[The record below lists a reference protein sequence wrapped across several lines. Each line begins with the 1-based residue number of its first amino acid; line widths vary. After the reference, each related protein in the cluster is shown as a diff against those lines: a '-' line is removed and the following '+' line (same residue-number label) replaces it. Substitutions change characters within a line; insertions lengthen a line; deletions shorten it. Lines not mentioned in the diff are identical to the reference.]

1 MTLDTISPDTRVTLL
16 LCNRLGQG
24 KENTSV
30 SPLNTAEYATL
41 IQWLDNK
48 NLNLSGLFKQDLV
61 KEFAQFSRIDYV
73 RLNSLINRGGALAL
87 ATEEWTNKG
96 IWILSPRDEKYPK
109 RLIERL
115 AKKVPPLL
123 FGVGNQD
130 LLSKG
135 GLAVVGSREISE
147 RAQMAAHQI
156 GHLCAKNRIT
166 LISGGARGVDNESM
180 QAVLEDGGNVI
191 GFLADSLIKMS
202 VNGKYRQGLR
212 ENRLVLVTAND
223 PKTPFTVGNAMARN
237 KFVYCLSDWTVV
249 ISSSFNEGGTWAG
262 ATENLKNRW
271 VPLFVRKDVD
281 VPEGNYRL
289 IDKGAIPLL
298 PESFSGPEKFL
309 NFLNNIHRATDK
321 QCVVCDL
328 SVPYSTSAGGSKE
341 TGETKK
347 IPEPVPA
354 PVEHAEV
361 PIKESREKARDKPR
375 PRKGK
380 SASVPNP
387 EIWQRIEEELKTPK
401 TDKELALQFKV
412 ELKLVKAWLSEE
424 VKMGAIKKLAKP
436 VRYVKVSE
444 GESLDRWVKS

>member
-1 MTLDTISPDTRVTLL
+1 MTTDFITPATRVTLL

-24 KENTSV
+24 KENNSA
-30 SPLNTAEYATL
+30 SPMSTAEYATL
-41 IQWLDNK
+41 IQWLDSK
-48 NLNLSGLFKQDLV
+48 KLNLSGLFEQDLI

-73 RLNSLINRGGALAL
+73 RLNNLISRGGALAL
-87 ATEEWTNKG
+87 AIEEWTNKG
-96 IWILSPRDEKYPK
+96 IWILSPHDEKYPK

-115 AKKVPPLL
+115 AHKAPPLL
-123 FGVGNQD
+123 FGVGNQE
-130 LLSKG
+130 LLSNG

-147 RAQMAAHQI
+147 RARMAAHQI
-156 GHLCAKNRIT
+156 GHHCVKNRIQ
-166 LISGGARGVDNESM
+166 LISGGARGVDSEGM
-180 QAVLEDGGNVI
+180 QTVLEDGGNVI

-223 PKTPFTVGNAMARN
+223 PRTSFTVGNAMARN

-262 ATENLKNRW
+262 ATENLKNKW

-298 PESFSGPEKFL
+298 PESFSGPEVFRDFL
-309 NFLNNIHRATDK
+309 KNIRRATDK
-321 QCVVCDL
+321 PCVVCDL
-328 SVPYSTSAGGSKE
+328 SAPYSTSAGGSKE

-347 IPEPVPA
+347 NPEPVPA
-354 PVEHAEV
+354 PIEHAEI
-361 PIKESREKARDKPR
+361 PIKESREKARDKQKPG
-375 PRKGK
+375 KGK
-380 SASVPNP
+380 GAPVPDP

-401 TDKELALQFKV
+401 TDKELALQFKI

-424 VKMGAIKKLAKP
+424 VKKGEIKKLTKP
-436 VRYVKVSE
+436 VRYMKVSE
-444 GESLDRWVKS
+444 GASLDRWVRL

>member
-1 MTLDTISPDTRVTLL
+1 MTNNTISPDTRVTLL

-24 KENTSV
+24 KENNSA
-30 SPLNTAEYATL
+30 SPLSTAEYATL
-41 IQWLDNK
+41 IQWLDSK
-48 NLNLSGLFKQDLV
+48 KLNLSGLFEQDLI

-73 RLNSLINRGGALAL
+73 RLNNLISRGGALAL
-87 ATEEWTNKG
+87 AIEEWTNKG
-96 IWILSPRDEKYPK
+96 IWILSPHDETYPK

-115 AKKVPPLL
+115 PNKVPPLL

-147 RAQMAAHQI
+147 RARTAAHQI
-156 GHLCAKNRIT
+156 GHHCVKNRIQ
-166 LISGGARGVDNESM
+166 LISGGARGVDSEGM
-180 QAVLEDGGNVI
+180 QTVLEDGGNVL

-202 VNGKYRQGLR
+202 VNGKYRQGLK

-223 PKTPFTVGNAMARN
+223 PRTPFTVGNAMARN

-262 ATENLKNRW
+262 ATENLKNKW

-298 PESFSGPEKFL
+298 PESFSGPEVFR
-309 NFLNNIHRATDK
+309 NFLKNIHWATDK

-328 SVPYSTSAGGSKE
+328 SAPYSTSNE
-341 TGETKK
+341 IEQ
-347 IPEPVPA
+347 IPEPIPVP
-354 PVEHAEV
+354 VHTEV
-361 PIKESREKARDKPR
+361 PIKKSNEKARDKQKPG
-375 PRKGK
+375 KGK
-380 SASVPNP
+380 SVPVP
-387 EIWQRIEEELKTPK
+387 DSEIWQRVEEELKTPK
-401 TDKELALQFKV
+401 TDKELTLQFKV

-424 VKMGAIKKLAKP
+424 VKKGAIKKLAKP

-444 GESLDRWVKS
+444 GASLDRWVKF